1 MYDINQVAQLTGIS
15 KVSVYKKLKKLKGIE
30 QYIVKEVD
38 KTYVLEEGVRLI
50 RDSLQVNSKVKNDVD
65 EECAISDGYEDLT
78 VNKQLIN
85 GLLKQ
90 LDEKDKQIQDLHK
103 QIEELINL
111 NKNNQVLLKQ
121 QQDKENNQK
130 LLEDHFQEVDQ
141 KLMDL
146 RDRMEEKKNSKKF
159 FGFFSK

>member
-1 MYDINQVAQLTGIS
+1 M
-15 KVSVYKKLKKLKGIE
+15 
-30 QYIVKEVD
+30 
-38 KTYVLEEGVRLI
+38 
-50 RDSLQVNSKVKNDVD
+50 
-65 EECAISDGYEDLT
+65 
-78 VNKQLIN
+78 
-85 GLLKQ
+85 
-90 LDEKDKQIQDLHK
+90 
-103 QIEELINL
+103 INL

-159 FGFFSK
+159 FGFFLK